1 MVAQPI
7 IHAIA
12 PGKDFEDRKAIA
24 GKRWLDGTVARKN
37 RCDGIP
43 DSWEHNWVP
52 QDFTNRVYLDTVEK
66 QPQSRTFEEGKAF
79 LKENHQVQDWFLQIE
94 TFDPHEPFFS
104 HERFKKL
111 LDDPYRGP
119 VYDWPDYRS
128 LDDRDT
134 LVEIQ
139 HLRAEYGSLLA
150 MCDEKLGEV
159 LDLLDQYDM
168 WKDTMVIVNTDHGFL
183 LSEHGIHRLD
193 GKGFIPL
200 VWCRPSIFQQRF
212 CVNLK
217 LIFHSKWRE
226 FRYREC

>member
-1 MVAQPI
+1 M
-7 IHAIA
+7 
-12 PGKDFEDRKAIA
+12 
-24 GKRWLDGTVARKN
+24 
-37 RCDGIP
+37 
-43 DSWEHNWVP
+43 
-52 QDFTNRVYLDTVEK
+52 
-66 QPQSRTFEEGKAF
+66 
-79 LKENHQVQDWFLQIE
+79 

-183 LSEHGIHRLD
+183 LSEHGEWAKCH
-193 GKGFIPL
+193 
-200 VWCRPSIFQQRF
+200 CRSIMR
-212 CVNLK
+212 
-217 LIFHSKWRE
+217 WPE
-226 FRYREC
+226 FLCLLESTDWTERDSYL